1 MPIPRLHPKLM
12 AIGDSLPQGCRHLS
26 VKASYCAQSWP
37 ARIAQEQG
45 WDFAAPDHPRP
56 VLFDL
61 EEEVRRLDPVFLSPA
76 NLAFFGLPT
85 RIRANFAQWQRQPGG
100 SNFEAFDN
108 VAVAAAKVHDL
119 YSLTS
124 ASANTAVD
132 EILAG
137 GSDNIIA
144 RAGDLHLPV
153 NARFVLNPQQKSEY
167 MDFSALDWV
176 EKRQPETL
184 LVHCG
189 HNHGLFAFGFEARD
203 QSSITQGDHDG
214 LDYAG
219 QWKTVSDRLAALP
232 PSVKNILVVLLP
244 KVGAVASLNPTS
256 NQRVN
261 GYAPFYEPR
270 IIPTSRTLAGTRVAE
285 VDAMIREANL
295 LIEKTV
301 RNSAKAAG
309 TEARVKFVDAYASLE
324 AIDFK
329 NSLDSK
335 KRIKLPGN
343 QLIDNRY
350 LDGKPNFPQIFK
362 GTLIAGGYQ
371 SIDGMHASGAGYAD
385 LASQAMQTL
394 GLNHTAS
401 DRNKLLQRGFSEDT
415 LLSKYPLELDGLIR
429 LIDVA
434 RSFIHANHF
443 IPATTETLTDNT
455 HVAVALPML
464 ARAFTH

>member
-1 MPIPRLHPKLM
+1 M

-61 EEEVRRLDPVFLSPA
+61 EEEVRRFDPVPFSPA
-76 NLAFFGLPT
+76 TLAFFGLPT
-85 RIRANFAQWQRQPGG
+85 RIRANFAQWQREPGG
-100 SNFEAFDN
+100 SKFEAFDN
-108 VAVAAAKVHDL
+108 VAVAAAKLHDL

-124 ASANTAVD
+124 ASANEAVNK
-132 EILAG
+132 IVAG
-137 GSDNIIA
+137 GSDNILA

-153 NARFVLNPQQKSEY
+153 NARFVLNPQQKPEY
-167 MDFSALDWV
+167 MDFSPLDWV

-184 LVHCG
+184 LLHCG

-203 QSSITQGDHDG
+203 QPSITQGDHDG
-214 LDYAG
+214 LDYVG
-219 QWKTVSDRLAALP
+219 QWKKVADRLAALP

-244 KVGAVASLNPTS
+244 KVGAVAALNPTS

-270 IIPTSRTLAGTRVAE
+270 IIPTARTLAGTRVAE
-285 VDAMIREANL
+285 VDAMIREANA

-335 KRIKLPGN
+335 KRIKVAGN

-350 LDGKPNFPQIFK
+350 LDGKPNIPQFLK
-362 GTLIAGGYQ
+362 GTLVKGGYQ

-385 LASQAMQTL
+385 MASQAMQTL

-401 DRNKLLQRGFSEDT
+401 ERNKLLQRAFGEDT
-415 LLSKYPLELDGLIR
+415 LLSKYPLELDWFIR
-429 LIDVA
+429 LIDLA
-434 RSFIHANHF
+434 RSFIHANQF
-443 IPATTETLTDNT
+443 IPATTETLTDQT
-455 HVAVALPML
+455 HVAEALPML
-464 ARAFTH
+464 ARAFTR